1 MTTPTFTPE
10 LTSEAVAA
18 AWLASEGTLG
28 SVATTLPSDPL
39 TWSEYSSYRI
49 FLQTTDA
56 GSDLDPYTRLTT
68 ARIQCDAWAVKPTSN
83 RPAWAAAG
91 SLATAVARAT
101 FAGGRIARVVTV
113 PDGYGRVR
121 VIAARPLSAPRRI
134 PDDPS
139 GYARYTLDLE
149 LGWIPLSTP

>member
-1 MTTPTFTPE
+1 MTVPTFLPE

-28 SVATTLPSDPL
+28 AVATTLPADPL
-39 TWSEYSSYRI
+39 TWPEYSSYRV
-49 FLQTTDA
+49 FLQTMDA

-68 ARIQCDAWAVKPTSN
+68 ARIQCDAWAVKPSSN

-91 SLATAVARAT
+91 SLASAVANAT
-101 FAGGRIARVVTV
+101 FDNGRIARDLTV
-113 PDGYGRVR
+113 PDHYGRVR

-134 PDDPS
+134 TDDPS

-149 LGWIPLSTP
+149 LGWIPLYTP